1 MRFTR
6 SRSHTLHSSPWQGS
20 YRTCPL
26 SPSSWNTANKLR
38 RSVTKIPVGQ
48 KDNFISLKCKSCL
61 RIGAPLMLKPKR
73 KSLKISAFKS
83 SSQNESGGRV
93 SESKS
98 LKSSVKLFY
107 APHESEETSVES
119 PRAQNAP
126 ITYSAEADETTSY
139 FAIQNIFKSWL
150 TLLRTSSPNQVTNE
164 TVEEPYTTET
174 SETEKV
180 VQEKERVHVLKAVRC
195 YFLSLD
201 ATIKI
206 PVLTF
211 VPLYLVVTLVYGAE
225 VSKELTPLWILG
237 PLIVALYVKMLQGIC
252 AIYVFSFKQTINVVK
267 NLPTYSLLAYDY
279 VARGK
284 LKEDIR
290 ARILQPFI
298 DMKNM
303 DYKEAAKRK
312 IKNIEVYLVEKYLDF
327 VESIWPYYCRT
338 IRFLKRANL
347 I

>member
-1 MRFTR
+1 MALAT
-6 SRSHTLHSSPWQGS
+6 HHLQGS

-26 SPSSWNTANKLR
+26 SPSSWTTGDKLR
-38 RSVTKIPVGQ
+38 HSVAKVPVGQ

-61 RIGAPLMLKPKR
+61 RIGAPLVLKPKG

-83 SSQNESGGRV
+83 NNQNESGGRV
-93 SESKS
+93 SGTKS
-98 LKSSVKLFY
+98 LKNSVKLSY
-107 APHESEETSVES
+107 VPHESEETSVES
-119 PRAQNAP
+119 PRAQNVP
-126 ITYSAEADETTSY
+126 ISYPAEADETTSY
-139 FAIQNIFKSWL
+139 SAIQNIFKSWL
-150 TLLRTSSPNQVTNE
+150 TLLRTPPPNQVTHE

-174 SETEKV
+174 SETQKM
-180 VQEKERVHVLKAVRC
+180 VQEKERGFIKAVWC

-211 VPLYLVVTLVYGAE
+211 VPLYVGVTLVNGAE

-237 PLIVALYVKMLQGIC
+237 PLILALYVKMLRGIC
-252 AIYVFSFKQTINVVK
+252 ALYVFSIKQTVNVVK
-267 NLPTYSLLAYDY
+267 NLPRYSLLAYDY

-284 LKEDIR
+284 LKEHIR
-290 ARILQPFI
+290 ALLLQPLVDI
-298 DMKNM
+298 KNL

-312 IKNIEVYLVEKYLDF
+312 TKDIQVYLVEKYLDY

>member
-1 MRFTR
+1 MALAT
-6 SRSHTLHSSPWQGS
+6 HHLQGS

-26 SPSSWNTANKLR
+26 SSSSWTTRNKLR
-38 RSVTKIPVGQ
+38 HSVTKIHTVSQ

-61 RIGAPLMLKPKR
+61 RIGAPFVLKPNG
-73 KSLKISAFKS
+73 KSLKISAFKN
-83 SSQNESGGRV
+83 SQNESGGRV
-93 SESKS
+93 GGSKS
-98 LKSSVKLFY
+98 LKNSVKLSY
-107 APHESEETSVES
+107 VPQENEEASVES
-119 PRAQNAP
+119 PRAQNVP
-126 ITYSAEADETTSY
+126 ISYSAEADETTSY

-150 TLLRTSSPNQVTNE
+150 TLLRTPSPNQVMDE

-174 SETEKV
+174 PERQKL
-180 VQEKERVHVLKAVRC
+180 VQEKERGQVRNVVWR

-211 VPLYLVVTLVYGAE
+211 VPLYLAVTLIYGVE
-225 VSKELTPLWILG
+225 VSKELTPLWTLG
-237 PLIVALYVKMLQGIC
+237 PLIVALYVKMLRGIC
-252 AIYVFSFKQTINVVK
+252 ALYVFSFKQTVKVVR
-267 NLPTYSLLAYDY
+267 NLPTYSLLTYDY

-290 ARILQPFI
+290 ARLLQPLVDI
-298 DMKNM
+298 KNL
-303 DYKEAAKRK
+303 DYKEVAKRK
-312 IKNIEVYLVEKYLDF
+312 AKDLEVYLVEKYLDY

>member
-1 MRFTR
+1 MALAT
-6 SRSHTLHSSPWQGS
+6 HHLQGS

-26 SPSSWNTANKLR
+26 SPSSWTTGNKLR
-38 RSVTKIPVGQ
+38 HSVTKIPVGQ

-61 RIGAPLMLKPKR
+61 RIGAPLVLKPKG

-83 SSQNESGGRV
+83 NNQNESGGRV
-93 SESKS
+93 SGSKS
-98 LKSSVKLFY
+98 LKSSVKLSY
-107 APHESEETSVES
+107 VPHESEETSVES
-119 PRAQNAP
+119 PRAQNVP
-126 ITYSAEADETTSY
+126 ISYSAEADQTTNYSVM
-139 FAIQNIFKSWL
+139 QNIFKSWL
-150 TLLRTSSPNQVTNE
+150 TLLRTPSSNQVTNE

-174 SETEKV
+174 SETQKM
-180 VQEKERVHVLKAVRC
+180 VQEKERVHVLKAVWC

-211 VPLYLVVTLVYGAE
+211 VPLYLAVTLVYGAE

-237 PLIVALYVKMLQGIC
+237 PLIVALYVKMLRGIC
-252 AIYVFSFKQTINVVK
+252 SLYVFSFKQTVNVVK
-267 NLPTYSLLAYDY
+267 NLPTYFRLAYDY
-279 VARGK
+279 VFRGK
-284 LKEDIR
+284 LKEAIRMHLLKPFTDI
-290 ARILQPFI
+290 
-298 DMKNM
+298 KNM
-303 DYKEAAKRK
+303 DYKEAVKRK

>member
-1 MRFTR
+1 MALAT
-6 SRSHTLHSSPWQGS
+6 HHLQGS

-26 SPSSWNTANKLR
+26 SPSSWTTGNKLR
-38 RSVTKIPVGQ
+38 HSITKVPVGR

-61 RIGAPLMLKPKR
+61 RIGAPLVLKPKG

-83 SSQNESGGRV
+83 NSQNEPGGRV
-93 SESKS
+93 SGSKS
-98 LKSSVKLFY
+98 LKSSVKLSY
-107 APHESEETSVES
+107 VPNESEETSVES
-119 PRAQNAP
+119 PRAQNVP
-126 ITYSAEADETTSY
+126 ISYSAEADETTNY

-150 TLLRTSSPNQVTNE
+150 TLLRTPSQNQVTNE

-174 SETEKV
+174 SETQTM
-180 VQEKERVHVLKAVRC
+180 VQKKERVHVLKAIWC

-201 ATIKI
+201 STIKI

-211 VPLYLVVTLVYGAE
+211 VPLYLAVTLVYGAE

-237 PLIVALYVKMLQGIC
+237 PLIVALYVKMLRGIC
-252 AIYVFSFKQTINVVK
+252 ALYVFSFKQTVNVVK
-267 NLPTYSLLAYDY
+267 NLPTYSLLAFNYI
-279 VARGK
+279 ARGK
-284 LKEDIR
+284 FKEDIR
-290 ARILQPFI
+290 LRLLQPFVDI
-298 DMKNM
+298 KNL

-312 IKNIEVYLVEKYLDF
+312 AKDVEVYLVEKYLDF

-338 IRFLKRANL
+338 IRFLKKANL

>member
-1 MRFTR
+1 MALAT
-6 SRSHTLHSSPWQGS
+6 HHLQGS

-26 SPSSWNTANKLR
+26 SSSSWTTGNKLR
-38 RSVTKIPVGQ
+38 HSVTKVPVGQ
-48 KDNFISLKCKSCL
+48 KDKFISLKCKSCL
-61 RIGAPLMLKPKR
+61 RIGAPLVLKPKG

-83 SSQNESGGRV
+83 NSQNESGGRV
-93 SESKS
+93 SGSKS
-98 LKSSVKLFY
+98 LKNSVKLSY
-107 APHESEETSVES
+107 VPHESEETSVES
-119 PRAQNAP
+119 PRAQNVP
-126 ITYSAEADETTSY
+126 ISYSAEADETTNY

-150 TLLRTSSPNQVTNE
+150 TLLRTPPPNQVTNE

-174 SETEKV
+174 SETQKV
-180 VQEKERVHVLKAVRC
+180 VQKKERVHALKVVWC

-211 VPLYLVVTLVYGAE
+211 VPLYLAVTLLYGAE

-237 PLIVALYVKMLQGIC
+237 PLIVALYVKMLRGIC
-252 AIYVFSFKQTINVVK
+252 ALYAFSFKQTVNVVK
-267 NLPTYSLLAYDY
+267 NLPTYSLLAYNY
-279 VARGK
+279 IARGK

-290 ARILQPFI
+290 VRLLQPFI
-298 DMKNM
+298 DIKNL
-303 DYKEAAKRK
+303 DYREAAKRK
-312 IKNIEVYLVEKYLDF
+312 AKDIEVYLVEKYLDF

>member
-1 MRFTR
+1 MALAT
-6 SRSHTLHSSPWQGS
+6 HQLQGS

-26 SPSSWNTANKLR
+26 SPSSWTTGNKLR
-38 RSVTKIPVGQ
+38 HSVTKIPTGQ

-61 RIGAPLMLKPKR
+61 RIGAPLVLKPKG

-83 SSQNESGGRV
+83 NSQNESGGSV
-93 SESKS
+93 GGSKS
-98 LKSSVKLFY
+98 LKSSVKLSY
-107 APHESEETSVES
+107 VPHESEETSVES
-119 PRAQNAP
+119 PRAKNVP
-126 ITYSAEADETTSY
+126 ISYSVEADETTNY

-150 TLLRTSSPNQVTNE
+150 TLLRTPSPNQVSNE

-174 SETEKV
+174 SETQKM
-180 VQEKERVHVLKAVRC
+180 VQEKERIHVLKAVC
-195 YFLSLD
+195 CFFLSLD

-211 VPLYLVVTLVYGAE
+211 VPLYLAVTLVYGAE

-237 PLIVALYVKMLQGIC
+237 PLIVALYVKMLRGIC
-252 AIYVFSFKQTINVVK
+252 ALYVFSFKQTVNVVK

-279 VARGK
+279 IARGK

-290 ARILQPFI
+290 VRLLQPFVDI
-298 DMKNM
+298 KNL

-312 IKNIEVYLVEKYLDF
+312 AKDIEVYLVEKYLDF

>member
-1 MRFTR
+1 MALAT
-6 SRSHTLHSSPWQGS
+6 HQLQGS

-26 SPSSWNTANKLR
+26 SPSSWTTGNKLR
-38 RSVTKIPVGQ
+38 HSVTKIPVGQ

-61 RIGAPLMLKPKR
+61 RIGAPFVLKPKG

-83 SSQNESGGRV
+83 NSQNESGGRV
-93 SESKS
+93 SGSKT
-98 LKSSVKLFY
+98 LKNSVKLSY
-107 APHESEETSVES
+107 VPHESEDTSVES
-119 PRAQNAP
+119 PRAQNVP
-126 ITYSAEADETTSY
+126 ISYSAEADETTSY
-139 FAIQNIFKSWL
+139 SAIQNIFKSWL
-150 TLLRTSSPNQVTNE
+150 ILLRTPSPNQVTNE

-174 SETEKV
+174 SETQKM
-180 VQEKERVHVLKAVRC
+180 VQEKERGVLKAVWC

-211 VPLYLVVTLVYGAE
+211 VPLYLAITLVCGAK

-237 PLIVALYVKMLQGIC
+237 PLIVALYVKMLRGIC
-252 AIYVFSFKQTINVVK
+252 ALYVFSFKQTVNVVK
-267 NLPTYSLLAYDY
+267 NLPRYSLLAYDY
-279 VARGK
+279 VACGK
-284 LKEDIR
+284 LKEHIR
-290 ARILQPFI
+290 VRLLQPLVDI
-298 DMKNM
+298 KNL

-312 IKNIEVYLVEKYLDF
+312 TKDIQVYLVEKYLDY

>member
-1 MRFTR
+1 MALAT
-6 SRSHTLHSSPWQGS
+6 HHLQGS

-26 SPSSWNTANKLR
+26 SPSSWTTGNKLR
-38 RSVTKIPVGQ
+38 HSVTKIPVAQ

-61 RIGAPLMLKPKR
+61 RIGAPLVLKPKG

-83 SSQNESGGRV
+83 NSQNEPGGRV
-93 SESKS
+93 SGSKT
-98 LKSSVKLFY
+98 LKNSVKLSY
-107 APHESEETSVES
+107 VPHESEETSVES
-119 PRAQNAP
+119 LRAQNVP
-126 ITYSAEADETTSY
+126 ISYSAEADETTSY
-139 FAIQNIFKSWL
+139 SAIQNIFKSWL
-150 TLLRTSSPNQVTNE
+150 TLLRTPSPNQVTNE

-174 SETEKV
+174 SETQKM
-180 VQEKERVHVLKAVRC
+180 VQEKERGVLKAVWC

-206 PVLTF
+206 PVLIF
-211 VPLYLVVTLVYGAE
+211 VPLYLAITLVYGAE

-237 PLIVALYVKMLQGIC
+237 PLIVALYVKMLRGIC
-252 AIYVFSFKQTINVVK
+252 ALYVFSFKQTVNVVK
-267 NLPTYSLLAYDY
+267 NLPRYSLLAYDY

-284 LKEDIR
+284 LKEHIKVHL
-290 ARILQPFI
+290 LQPLV
-298 DMKNM
+298 DVKNL

-312 IKNIEVYLVEKYLDF
+312 TKNIQVYLVEKYLDY

>member
-1 MRFTR
+1 MALAT
-6 SRSHTLHSSPWQGS
+6 HHLQGS

-26 SPSSWNTANKLR
+26 SPSSWTTGNKLR
-38 RSVTKIPVGQ
+38 HTVTKIPVGQ

-61 RIGAPLMLKPKR
+61 RIGAPLVLKPKG

-83 SSQNESGGRV
+83 NSQNESGGRV
-93 SESKS
+93 SGSKS
-98 LKSSVKLFY
+98 LKSSVKLSY
-107 APHESEETSVES
+107 VPHESEETSVEP
-119 PRAQNAP
+119 PRAQNVP
-126 ITYSAEADETTSY
+126 ISYSAEADQTTNYS
-139 FAIQNIFKSWL
+139 AIQNIFKSWL
-150 TLLRTSSPNQVTNE
+150 TLLRTPLPNQVTNE

-174 SETEKV
+174 SETQKM
-180 VQEKERVHVLKAVRC
+180 VQEKERVHVLKAVWC

-211 VPLYLVVTLVYGAE
+211 VPLYLAVTLIYGAE

-237 PLIVALYVKMLQGIC
+237 PLIVALYVKMLRGIC
-252 AIYVFSFKQTINVVK
+252 ALYVFSFKQTVNVVK
-267 NLPTYSLLAYDY
+267 NLPTYSLLVYGY

-290 ARILQPFI
+290 MRLLQPFVDI
-298 DMKNM
+298 KNM
-303 DYKEAAKRK
+303 DFKDAAKRK
-312 IKNIEVYLVEKYLDF
+312 TKNIEEYLVEKYLDF